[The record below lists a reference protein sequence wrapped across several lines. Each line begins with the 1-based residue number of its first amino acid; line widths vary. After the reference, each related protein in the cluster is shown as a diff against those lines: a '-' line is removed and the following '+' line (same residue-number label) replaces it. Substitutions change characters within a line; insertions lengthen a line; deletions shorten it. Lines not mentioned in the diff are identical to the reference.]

1 MERKRFSPFT
11 VLASLGTALLG
22 ALGMGAVIRWLA
34 RPVPAPPVGGN
45 APRGIPAAQRAPI
58 ATPQVVDTPRTAP
71 RVMLKPGWQRVE
83 DTHLPRPTSWP
94 VALAF
99 AITLLAWGLVTTWI
113 ISAVG
118 LALLAVSIAGWIGEL
133 LHEH

>member
-1 MERKRFSPFT
+1 MLDHYVHPVHPVFTMQQPKDHTMARKRIS
-11 VLASLGTALLG
+11 
-22 ALGMGAVIRWLA
+22 
-34 RPVPAPPVGGN
+34 
-45 APRGIPAAQRAPI
+45 PRGTHAASR
-58 ATPQVVDTPRTAP
+58 TPQVVDAP
-71 RVMLKPGWQRVE
+71 QAVDAARAAQRPALKPGWQRVE
-83 DTHLPRPTSWP
+83 NTHLPRPTSWP

-118 LALLAVSIAGWIGEL
+118 LILLAVSIGGWIGEL